1 LDSSSIRNPDC
12 AARFDWMI
20 IPTSPMRATGHRL
33 GRCVH
38 PRRAFAVGVPKV
50 RSLKMDCF
58 FTFPRPTLIESLRG
72 ADSGQNVP
80 VIVLPPGSQQER
92 RRGAIARV
100 RQRSPQGSGR
110 LSGAALGA
118 LTGRL
123 PREVVQ
129 TLAPRTR
136 LLPGGRYSMGPP
148 TNVRLG
154 PGVFARPVPIEGV
167 RGPGRDGTVRDERDH
182 PMGAHHPIV
191 GGRGDGL
198 QGGGSPVKTWSPS
211 STPSRPPGRRRPRTD
226 RPPPFPSAHPHR
238 WLFPLPSRH
247 ARPAT

>member
-1 LDSSSIRNPDC
+1 
-12 AARFDWMI
+12 
-20 IPTSPMRATGHRL
+20 
-33 GRCVH
+33 
-38 PRRAFAVGVPKV
+38 V